1 MFDLALE
8 VIKHEKPG
16 SDTYDLANK
25 IIDFLIKKN
34 GGKSR
39 EEYLPIV
46 QEEIIK
52 WINLPSIYTEKV
64 VLNCINKNIKDLAE
78 FFYETKNN
86 KSQHKNWYDA
96 RNCIARCIADNMIR
110 KTK

>member
-8 VIKHEKPG
+8 VIKHEKSG
-16 SDTYDLANK
+16 SDTYDLVNK
-25 IIDFLIKKN
+25 TIDFLIKKN
-34 GGKSR
+34 GRRSR

-52 WINLPSIYTEKV
+52 WINLPLTYTEKV
-64 VLNCINKNIKDLAE
+64 VLNCINKNINDLAE

-86 KSQHKNWYDA
+86 KSQHKDWYDA
-96 RNCIARCIADNMIR
+96 RDCIARCIAETII